1 MDVDGHRVR
10 ASRRPPGVV
19 VAVAPESMESGGY
32 ARWVSVLLV
41 TDERFLDHQPGLR
54 HPEQPA
60 RLTAV
65 WEGLDAAGLGDA
77 MIRREPVEAPEE
89 DLLRTHPAGHLE
101 ALAGLARS
109 GGGRVDADT
118 AMGPGSWMA
127 ARLAAGAGLVA
138 VDSLRAGEADMA
150 FCAVRPP
157 GHHATPTRS
166 MGFCLLNNV
175 AVTATA
181 LADAGERVAIV
192 DIDAHHGNGTQEAF
206 FGDGRVLFASCHQWP
221 LYPGTGAADEVGTG
235 EGEGTTINVPLPA
248 GAAGDTYRH
257 ALDALIVPAVERFA
271 PDWLLVSAGFDA
283 HRADPLTDLG
293 LSSGDY
299 ADLMEQLTTLVSRG
313 RLVAFLEGGYDL
325 GALADSA
332 GAVVAAALGIRHR
345 PEPATGDGPGRDV
358 VDAQVLRHGVDQ

>member
-1 MDVDGHRVR
+1 
-10 ASRRPPGVV
+10 
-19 VAVAPESMESGGY
+19 
-32 ARWVSVLLV
+32 
-41 TDERFLDHQPGLR
+41 
-54 HPEQPA
+54 
-60 RLTAV
+60 
-65 WEGLDAAGLGDA
+65 
-77 MIRREPVEAPEE
+77 
-89 DLLRTHPAGHLE
+89 
-101 ALAGLARS
+101 
-109 GGGRVDADT
+109 
-118 AMGPGSWMA
+118 MGPGSWTA

-175 AVTATA
+175 AVTAAA

-235 EGEGTTINVPLPA
+235 EGEGMTINVPLPA

-299 ADLMEQLTTLVSRG
+299 ADLMERLTALVSRG

-345 PEPATGDGPGRDV
+345 PEPATGEGPGRDV
-358 VDAQVLRHGVDQ
+358 VDAQILRHGVDQ

>member
-1 MDVDGHRVR
+1 
-10 ASRRPPGVV
+10 
-19 VAVAPESMESGGY
+19 
-32 ARWVSVLLV
+32 
-41 TDERFLDHQPGLR
+41 
-54 HPEQPA
+54 
-60 RLTAV
+60 
-65 WEGLDAAGLGDA
+65 
-77 MIRREPVEAPEE
+77 
-89 DLLRTHPAGHLE
+89 
-101 ALAGLARS
+101 
-109 GGGRVDADT
+109 
-118 AMGPGSWMA
+118 
-127 ARLAAGAGLVA
+127 
-138 VDSLRAGEADMA
+138 
-150 FCAVRPP
+150 
-157 GHHATPTRS
+157 

-248 GAAGDTYRH
+248 GAAGNTYRH

-299 ADLMEQLTTLVSRG
+299 ADLMERLTALVSRG

-345 PEPATGDGPGRDV
+345 PESSTGEGPGREV